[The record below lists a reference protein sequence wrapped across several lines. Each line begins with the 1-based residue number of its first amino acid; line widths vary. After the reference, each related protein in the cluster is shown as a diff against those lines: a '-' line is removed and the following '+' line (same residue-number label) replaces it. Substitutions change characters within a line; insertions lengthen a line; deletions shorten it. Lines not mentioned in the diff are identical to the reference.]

1 MGTLLEKRRSLIM
14 KVKLITGDTTNQLE
28 LSINS
33 FIKDKNI
40 IDIKYSV
47 VPYEFH
53 NKPVFKYSVI
63 IMYLDE

>member
-1 MGTLLEKRRSLIM
+1 M